1 MDKFVFMDL
10 ETPNKRQ
17 SSICQVGALLVDSQM
32 NILERYSQLIDPHE
46 AFDPENIKVHGITQE
61 QVFGCPGFSEYYLD
75 VLYPLLN
82 NAVFI
87 NHNAMFDLRVLNK
100 TICNYDLPFPRAV
113 DVYDTL
119 EMAKY
124 FFPYVANY
132 NLETLCNMNCI
143 SLSHHDALS
152 DAQAAYEL
160 YKRMNDDPQALAH
173 GLCQFMWQKYGH
185 TKRTTSQTLEQSLL
199 ELCGLIM
206 GISFNNTVS
215 QEEANELRCWLQEHK
230 CYRNTPIFEDIYDK
244 FDHTF
249 SQGVFTIADCTRV
262 LHFLTPYMKVQHL
275 SAKSQAEN
283 IIKGMIRGIAAD
295 KKVDIKEAMG
305 LIESHKNYLDLKLDT
320 VYETLFESVCTHVQ
334 DGTILSSG
342 QEELIKQC
350 NYIIDPTCTNSPNS
364 APSLMDLKDKVV
376 VLTGDFRKGSRS
388 EITKELE
395 GLGIIVAKGV
405 TKKTNYVIRGS
416 LGSEAYAFGTY
427 GSKVRKAMDLGI
439 QVLTED
445 NIFNADAS
453 RG

>member
-1 MDKFVFMDL
+1 MDL
-10 ETPNKRQ
+10 ETPNKSQ

-32 NILERYSQLIDPHE
+32 NILEEFSQLIDPHE
-46 AFDPENIKVHGITQE
+46 AFEKENINVHGITQE
-61 QVFGCPGFSEYYLD
+61 QVFGCPSFSEYYLD

-82 NAVFI
+82 DAVFI
-87 NHNAMFDLRVLNK
+87 NHNAVFDLRVLNK
-100 TICNYDLPFPRAV
+100 TICNYDLPFPMV
-113 DVYDTL
+113 EDVYDTL

-124 FFPYVANY
+124 FFPHAANY

-173 GLCQFMWQKYGH
+173 GLRQFIWQEYEH
-185 TKRTTSQTLEQSLL
+185 TKRTTSKTLEQSLL

-215 QEEANELRCWLQEHK
+215 KEEANELQCWLQEHE

-249 SQGVFTIADCTRV
+249 SQGVFTIADCVRV
-262 LHFLTPYMKVQHL
+262 LQFLTPYMKVQHL

-283 IIKGMIRGIAAD
+283 MIKGMIRGIAAD

-305 LIESHKNYLDLKLDT
+305 LIEIGSGFLGLKLDAT
-320 VYETLFESVCTHVQ
+320 YEALLKSVYTHLQ
-334 DGTILSSG
+334 DGTILADG

-350 NYIIDPTCTNSPNS
+350 NYIIDPTCANNPNS
-364 APSLMDLKDKVV
+364 APSLMDLNGKVV

-445 NIFNADAS
+445 NIFNAGAS